1 MKVRK
6 AVIPAAGFGTRM
18 LPASKSVPKEML
30 PIYDKPTL
38 HHIVKEVVDSGITDI
53 LIIISKDKGSIEDY
67 FDVNF
72 ELEYELNKKSSEISG
87 EIHELSKMANIY
99 TIRQKKKNGLG
110 DAIKYAES
118 FVGDEPFAI
127 LLGDDIIYNTSDE
140 LPCIKQMADI
150 YEKEETPVLG
160 VQEVSWD
167 DVDKYG
173 IVNGVKTSDR
183 ITEVESLVEKPSREE
198 ATTNLAILGRYIVT
212 PDIFPILHETKP
224 GKNNEIQ
231 LTDAL
236 NKLAEKRKMIA
247 YDFIGKRYDVGNKLG
262 FVKATVD
269 FALHDLSLI
278 HISEPTRQCCTS
290 RMPSSA

>member
-183 ITEVESLVEKPSREE
+183 ITEVESLVEKPNREE

-269 FALHDLSLI
+269 FALNDEKIKDELLKFLR
-278 HISEPTRQCCTS
+278 EK
-290 RMPSSA
+290 

>member
-72 ELEYELNKKSSEISG
+72 ELEYELNKKSSEISR

-150 YEKEETPVLG
+150 YEKEETPILG

-269 FALHDLSLI
+269 FALHDEKIKNELL
-278 HISEPTRQCCTS
+278 EFLREK
-290 RMPSSA
+290 

>member
-72 ELEYELNKKSSEISG
+72 ELEYELNKKSSEISR

-269 FALHDLSLI
+269 FALHDEKIKNELL
-278 HISEPTRQCCTS
+278 EFLREK
-290 RMPSSA
+290 

>member
-72 ELEYELNKKSSEISG
+72 ELEYELNKKSSEISR

-183 ITEVESLVEKPSREE
+183 ITEVESLVEKPSRDE

-236 NKLAEKRKMIA
+236 NQLAEKRKMIA

-269 FALHDLSLI
+269 FALHDEKIKDELL
-278 HISEPTRQCCTS
+278 EFLREK
-290 RMPSSA
+290 

>member
-72 ELEYELNKKSSEISG
+72 ELEYELNKKSSEISR

-118 FVGDEPFAI
+118 FVGGEPFAI
-127 LLGDDIIYNTSDE
+127 LLGDDIIYNTEDE

-150 YEKEETPVLG
+150 YEKEGAPVLG

-269 FALHDLSLI
+269 FALNDDKIKDELLKFLR
-278 HISEPTRQCCTS
+278 EK
-290 RMPSSA
+290 

>member
-72 ELEYELNKKSSEISG
+72 ELEYELNKKSSEISR

-99 TIRQKKKNGLG
+99 TIRQKKKDGLG

-224 GKNNEIQ
+224 GKNNEVQ

-269 FALHDLSLI
+269 FALHDDKIKDELL
-278 HISEPTRQCCTS
+278 EFLREK
-290 RMPSSA
+290 

>member
-118 FVGDEPFAI
+118 FVGNEPFAI

-150 YEKEETPVLG
+150 YEKEEAPVLG

-173 IVNGVKTSDR
+173 IVNGMKTSDR

-212 PDIFPILHETKP
+212 SDIFPILHETKP

-269 FALHDLSLI
+269 FALHDEKIKDELL
-278 HISEPTRQCCTS
+278 EFLREK
-290 RMPSSA
+290 

>member
-150 YEKEETPVLG
+150 YEREESPVLG
-160 VQEVSWD
+160 VQEVSWE

-269 FALHDLSLI
+269 FALHDDKIKDELL
-278 HISEPTRQCCTS
+278 EFLREK
-290 RMPSSA
+290 

>member
-150 YEKEETPVLG
+150 YEREEAPILG
-160 VQEVSWD
+160 VQEVSWE

-269 FALHDLSLI
+269 FALHDEKIKDELL
-278 HISEPTRQCCTS
+278 EFLREK
-290 RMPSSA
+290 

>member
-150 YEKEETPVLG
+150 YEREESPILG
-160 VQEVSWD
+160 VQEVSWE

-269 FALHDLSLI
+269 FALHDEKIKDELL
-278 HISEPTRQCCTS
+278 EFLREK
-290 RMPSSA
+290 

>member
-72 ELEYELNKKSSEISG
+72 ELEYELNKKSSEISR

-150 YEKEETPVLG
+150 YEKKESPILG

-269 FALHDLSLI
+269 FALHDDKIRDELL
-278 HISEPTRQCCTS
+278 EFLREK
-290 RMPSSA
+290 

>member
-72 ELEYELNKKSSEISG
+72 ELEYELNKKSSEISR

-118 FVGDEPFAI
+118 FVGGEPFAI

-150 YEKEETPVLG
+150 YEKEEAPVLG

-269 FALHDLSLI
+269 FALHDDKIKDELL
-278 HISEPTRQCCTS
+278 EFLKEK
-290 RMPSSA
+290 

>member
-1 MKVRK
+1 MKIRK

-150 YEKEETPVLG
+150 YETEESPVLG
-160 VQEVSWD
+160 VQEVSWEY
-167 DVDKYG
+167 VDKYG

-269 FALHDLSLI
+269 FALHDEKIKDELL
-278 HISEPTRQCCTS
+278 EFLREK
-290 RMPSSA
+290 

>member
-72 ELEYELNKKSSEISG
+72 ELEYELNKKSSEISR

-150 YEKEETPVLG
+150 YEREETPVLG
-160 VQEVSWD
+160 VQKVSWE
-167 DVDKYG
+167 DVSKYG
-173 IVNGVKTSDR
+173 IVNGEKTSDR
-183 ITEVESLVEKPSREE
+183 ITEVESLVEKPNRDE

-269 FALHDLSLI
+269 FALHDEKIKDELL
-278 HISEPTRQCCTS
+278 EFLREK
-290 RMPSSA
+290 

>member
-72 ELEYELNKKSSEISG
+72 ELEYELNKKSSEISR

-150 YEKEETPVLG
+150 YEKKESPILG

-183 ITEVESLVEKPSREE
+183 ITEVESLVEKPSRSE

-269 FALHDLSLI
+269 FALNDEKIKDELL
-278 HISEPTRQCCTS
+278 EFLREK
-290 RMPSSA
+290 

>member
-1 MKVRK
+1 MKIRK

-72 ELEYELNKKSSEISG
+72 ELEYELNKKSSEISR

-150 YEKEETPVLG
+150 YEKKESPILG

-183 ITEVESLVEKPSREE
+183 ITEVESLVEKPSRSE

-269 FALHDLSLI
+269 FALHDEKIKDELL
-278 HISEPTRQCCTS
+278 EFLREK
-290 RMPSSA
+290 

>member
-72 ELEYELNKKSSEISG
+72 ELEYELNKKSSEISR

-118 FVGDEPFAI
+118 FVGGEPFAI

-269 FALHDLSLI
+269 FALHDEKIKDELL
-278 HISEPTRQCCTS
+278 EFLREK
-290 RMPSSA
+290 

>member
-72 ELEYELNKKSSEISG
+72 ELEYELNKKSSEISR

-150 YEKEETPVLG
+150 YEKEESPVLG

-269 FALHDLSLI
+269 FALNDDKIKDELL
-278 HISEPTRQCCTS
+278 EFLREK
-290 RMPSSA
+290 

>member
-1 MKVRK
+1 MKIRK

-72 ELEYELNKKSSEISG
+72 ELEYELNKKSSEISR

-118 FVGDEPFAI
+118 FVGGEPFAI

-150 YEKEETPVLG
+150 YEMEETPVLG

-269 FALHDLSLI
+269 FALHDEKIKDELL
-278 HISEPTRQCCTS
+278 EFLREK
-290 RMPSSA
+290 

>member
-72 ELEYELNKKSSEISG
+72 ELEYELNKKSSEISR

-150 YEKEETPVLG
+150 YEKKESPILG

-269 FALHDLSLI
+269 FALNDEKIKDELL
-278 HISEPTRQCCTS
+278 EFLREK
-290 RMPSSA
+290 

>member
-72 ELEYELNKKSSEISG
+72 ELEYELNKKSSEISR

-269 FALHDLSLI
+269 FALRDDKIKDELL
-278 HISEPTRQCCTS
+278 EFLREK
-290 RMPSSA
+290 

>member
-1 MKVRK
+1 MKIRK

-72 ELEYELNKKSSEISG
+72 ELEYELNKKSSEISR

-183 ITEVESLVEKPSREE
+183 ITEVESLVEKPSRSE

-224 GKNNEIQ
+224 GKNNEVQ

-269 FALHDLSLI
+269 FALHDEKIKDELL
-278 HISEPTRQCCTS
+278 EFLREK
-290 RMPSSA
+290 

>member
-72 ELEYELNKKSSEISG
+72 ELEYELNKKSSEISR

-150 YEKEETPVLG
+150 YEKQESPILG

-269 FALHDLSLI
+269 FALHDDKIKDELL
-278 HISEPTRQCCTS
+278 EFLREK
-290 RMPSSA
+290 

>member
-150 YEKEETPVLG
+150 YETEESPVLG
-160 VQEVSWD
+160 VQEVSWE

-269 FALHDLSLI
+269 FALHDEKIKNELL
-278 HISEPTRQCCTS
+278 EFLREK
-290 RMPSSA
+290 

>member
-72 ELEYELNKKSSEISG
+72 ELEYELNKKSSEISR

-150 YEKEETPVLG
+150 YEKQESPILG
-160 VQEVSWD
+160 VQKVSWE

-269 FALHDLSLI
+269 FALNDEKIKDELL
-278 HISEPTRQCCTS
+278 EFLREK
-290 RMPSSA
+290 

>member
-72 ELEYELNKKSSEISG
+72 ELEYELNKKSSEISR

-140 LPCIKQMADI
+140 IPCIKQMADI
-150 YEKEETPVLG
+150 YEKQESPILG
-160 VQEVSWD
+160 VQKVSWE

-269 FALHDLSLI
+269 FALHDDKIKDELL
-278 HISEPTRQCCTS
+278 EFLREK
-290 RMPSSA
+290 

>member
-72 ELEYELNKKSSEISG
+72 ELEYELNKKSSEISR

-140 LPCIKQMADI
+140 IPCIKQMADI
-150 YEKEETPVLG
+150 YEKQESPILG
-160 VQEVSWD
+160 VQKVSWD

-269 FALHDLSLI
+269 FALHDEKIKDELL
-278 HISEPTRQCCTS
+278 EFLREK
-290 RMPSSA
+290 

>member
-72 ELEYELNKKSSEISG
+72 ELEYELNKKSSEISR

-127 LLGDDIIYNTSDE
+127 LLGDDIIYNTPDE
-140 LPCIKQMADI
+140 LPCIKQMVDI
-150 YEKEETPVLG
+150 YETEQSPILG

-183 ITEVESLVEKPSREE
+183 ITEVESLVEKPSRDE

-269 FALHDLSLI
+269 FALNDEKIKDELL
-278 HISEPTRQCCTS
+278 EFLREK
-290 RMPSSA
+290 

>member
-72 ELEYELNKKSSEISG
+72 ELEYELNKKSSEISR

-118 FVGDEPFAI
+118 FVGNEPFAI
-127 LLGDDIIYNTSDE
+127 LLGDDIIYNTPDE
-140 LPCIKQMADI
+140 LPCIKQMVDI
-150 YEKEETPVLG
+150 YETEQSPILG
-160 VQEVSWD
+160 VQKVSWE
-167 DVDKYG
+167 DVSKYG
-173 IVNGVKTSDR
+173 IVNGEKTSDR

-269 FALHDLSLI
+269 FALHDEKIKDELL
-278 HISEPTRQCCTS
+278 EFLREK
-290 RMPSSA
+290 

>member
-150 YEKEETPVLG
+150 YEKQESPILG
-160 VQEVSWD
+160 VQKVSWD

-173 IVNGVKTSDR
+173 IVNGMKTSDR

-269 FALHDLSLI
+269 FALHDEKIKDELL
-278 HISEPTRQCCTS
+278 EFLREK
-290 RMPSSA
+290 

>member
-72 ELEYELNKKSSEISG
+72 ELEYELNKKSSEISR

-150 YEKEETPVLG
+150 YETEESPVLG
-160 VQEVSWD
+160 VQEVSWE

-269 FALHDLSLI
+269 FALHDDKIKDELL
-278 HISEPTRQCCTS
+278 EFLREK
-290 RMPSSA
+290 

>member
-72 ELEYELNKKSSEISG
+72 ELEYELNKKSSEISR

-140 LPCIKQMADI
+140 IPCIKQMADI

-183 ITEVESLVEKPSREE
+183 ITEVESLVEKPSRSE

-269 FALHDLSLI
+269 FALHDDKIKDELL
-278 HISEPTRQCCTS
+278 EFLREK
-290 RMPSSA
+290 

>member
-72 ELEYELNKKSSEISG
+72 ELEYELNKKSSEISR

-118 FVGDEPFAI
+118 FVGGEPFAI

-160 VQEVSWD
+160 VQEVSWE

-224 GKNNEIQ
+224 GKNNEVQ

-269 FALHDLSLI
+269 FALHDEKIKDELL
-278 HISEPTRQCCTS
+278 EFLREK
-290 RMPSSA
+290 

>member
-72 ELEYELNKKSSEISG
+72 ELEYELNKKSSEISQ

-150 YEKEETPVLG
+150 YEREEAPILG
-160 VQEVSWD
+160 VQEVSWE

-269 FALHDLSLI
+269 FALHDEKIKDELL
-278 HISEPTRQCCTS
+278 EFLREK
-290 RMPSSA
+290 

>member
-72 ELEYELNKKSSEISG
+72 ELEYELNKKSSEISR

-127 LLGDDIIYNTSDE
+127 LLGDDIIYNTPDE
-140 LPCIKQMADI
+140 LPCIKQMVDI
-150 YEKEETPVLG
+150 YETEQSPILG
-160 VQEVSWD
+160 VQKVSWD

-183 ITEVESLVEKPSREE
+183 ITEVESLVEKPSRDE

-269 FALHDLSLI
+269 FALNDEKIKDELL
-278 HISEPTRQCCTS
+278 EFLREK
-290 RMPSSA
+290 

>member
-72 ELEYELNKKSSEISG
+72 ELEYELNKKSSEISR

-150 YEKEETPVLG
+150 YEKEEAPVLG

-183 ITEVESLVEKPSREE
+183 ITEVESLVEKPSRSE

-269 FALHDLSLI
+269 FALHDDKIKDELL
-278 HISEPTRQCCTS
+278 EFLREK
-290 RMPSSA
+290 

>member
-1 MKVRK
+1 MKIRK

-72 ELEYELNKKSSEISG
+72 ELEYELNKKSSEISR

-118 FVGDEPFAI
+118 FVGNEPFAI

-150 YEKEETPVLG
+150 YEREESPVLG

-269 FALHDLSLI
+269 FALHDDKIKDELL
-278 HISEPTRQCCTS
+278 EFLREK
-290 RMPSSA
+290 

>member
-1 MKVRK
+1 MKIRK

-72 ELEYELNKKSSEISG
+72 ELEYELNKKSSEISR

-140 LPCIKQMADI
+140 IPCIKQMADI
-150 YEKEETPVLG
+150 YEKKESPVLG
-160 VQEVSWD
+160 VQEVSWE

-236 NKLAEKRKMIA
+236 NNLAEKRKMIA

-269 FALHDLSLI
+269 FALHDDKIKDELL
-278 HISEPTRQCCTS
+278 EFLREK
-290 RMPSSA
+290 

>member
-72 ELEYELNKKSSEISG
+72 ELEYELNKKSSEISR

-150 YEKEETPVLG
+150 YEKEESPVLG
-160 VQEVSWD
+160 VQEVSWE

-269 FALHDLSLI
+269 FALHDEKIKDELL
-278 HISEPTRQCCTS
+278 EFLREK
-290 RMPSSA
+290 

>member
-1 MKVRK
+1 MKIRK

-72 ELEYELNKKSSEISG
+72 ELEYELNKKSSEISR

-118 FVGDEPFAI
+118 FVGNEPFAI

-150 YEKEETPVLG
+150 YEKEEAPVLG

-269 FALHDLSLI
+269 FALHDDKIKDELL
-278 HISEPTRQCCTS
+278 EFLREK
-290 RMPSSA
+290 